1 MNIQEI
7 RKQYPQ
13 YSDLSDKD
21 LATGLH
27 KKFYSDLPFEDFAG
41 RIGLKPEAPTAA
53 PKEEVAEAPIVSPE
67 ELLTPPSAKPT
78 TPAAPAKVKEPRP
91 EPPPYKSRGEAL
103 DDAVNLLE
111 EGYGMDKVTSAFSNL
126 GISRDEIVAHGQK
139 RKSEYFAP
147 QKIKDVG
154 VGAKPGEPVPPPS
167 EMRGTDTT
175 LYQDITGVGKRAAA
189 RGRQAIAGLLKE
201 TGVYDEDELA
211 RAIAREERRIQA
223 AAPSIS
229 VQQGIEN
236 IAKAETFGDAA
247 YQLAANPA
255 ATFSMLAESI
265 LMTTPVLATAFA
277 RLPAAAFGTAVGT
290 YSGSLE
296 YGSALA
302 ETLANNNIDPMD
314 AQKVGQ
320 ALKDPK
326 FMEELR
332 DRGVKRGLTIGLI
345 DGLTAGFAGKFISPV
360 QRQIAQ
366 GKLTGAQARNAT
378 IGAWA
383 KETGM
388 QVAGGGGGEAVAQK
402 LVGEFKPADILLEA
416 AAEGITAPIEARGAL
431 AEARRLQTLPTLPT
445 EGVPAEAA
453 PAAPA
458 APITPAAPTTEA
470 GALYADA
477 VTRFQR
483 QGFRLADAERLA
495 EEDLKESGYG
505 SDEIEAG
512 RREFSVSAPSGAGV
526 GVGVAAAPSAVGAE
540 RLETTGVAAGVPA
553 GGEVPVSPTLSG
565 RIEPTF
571 DARTADFV
579 TSLEASRPN
588 LVSQYG
594 EDTANTII
602 NRAVEINTEDGGVT
616 PDLALQ
622 SATAEVTEDLS
633 ATVAGDT
640 KTEATKTEETRA
652 TPDVSATGLQPKG
665 KKSTGRPKVV
675 LTPEQKAEKAAARKE
690 SQKVSIDAGRAVR
703 RAAEVIEAPFN
714 PEDFP
719 DDQTLA
725 AAQETRNAEVIEALI
740 QAIRVANDPRFRKN
754 KATGVRA
761 RELIDTFAPTD
772 RVRQIAEARAKL
784 QEPAKALTTTTNE
797 HDPDMGKFSNAQ
809 QLLGYIKAFGTSF
822 EKVLAD
828 RLRPLLG
835 NIRVVHVANPEVDIA
850 DVKARGDFANA
861 LGMFYRR
868 VIYLNA
874 NPQESGQ
881 NNETALH
888 EALHAAT
895 INKVEKYYTDPR
907 ALTKDELVAMVQL
920 EDIRDRAFAYY
931 EKLAAKA
938 EANPKFAQENA
949 RMLAKLYNLAD
960 PEGPNVFGDLK
971 EFITYGM
978 TQPEFQEFLMEA
990 PGSFDPKDQ
999 KVVGLFTDFVN
1010 ALRKLFKMGPQH
1022 MSALQDLI
1030 LVSDRLISPAQE
1042 SIAPSLQTKQ
1052 NIAYH
1057 SGDLGYGTDTTLGRM
1072 TGGRST
1078 GHFGTGVYFVS
1089 NPEYYSNLIGYE
1101 NRPVQIVN
1109 LSGYNLLRPRFDYE
1123 AEILHKA
1130 LGKVNSLANNDQ
1142 INLNSIEAQRTIK
1155 DAAYNI
1161 YLATG
1166 MEKSEAEVSKAI
1178 VAAVKEARKLLP
1190 KYAFTRDYIDSAS
1203 TRAIKKLGYE
1213 GIDVRHLPRYDNTTF
1228 GTVVYAENF
1237 TPKPVAGIGEPSLS
1251 RKASRAKQS
1260 ATKVDKDLQKVQ
1272 ASQDAYTLTDSTGAM
1287 IQQRG
1292 IAKYLPLLNARYK
1305 DMGNDFIKK
1314 LLFTMQTGDIL
1325 RWKGDE
1331 IPGLVDVDK
1340 IQQDMSGMRM
1350 SLLEASAKQADKL
1363 AAFIR
1368 KNGMQVISST
1378 MHLARLKKVNPTEFS
1393 TLAEAQQKDPVVVHY
1408 EKLLTDPAYRAKYG
1422 AAATLTPQQ
1431 TGIYQRKQK
1440 DRREDLKVVYDSW
1453 AALGKQKNG
1462 HEMYQMVRQFYKDNY
1477 LAMRTI
1483 LDDQLNALPI
1493 DAAAKAKLLK
1503 SVRLMQEEAKGAP
1516 DPDYDGMTLKQMP
1529 EEYFPFKRH
1538 GDYWLR
1544 VTNGPAGRE
1553 FYAFDSGTER
1563 NEFLQ
1568 IRAAQLGKDPND
1580 GTEFVAGD
1588 DIRSLREDFSTDSL
1602 MLQKMFAAIE
1612 EAKADGRFDPSKY
1625 KTEAD
1630 AKAAF
1635 DRYREELKDQ
1645 IYQVYLMSLP
1655 ERSFRKQFLHAEN
1668 VTGFSADVLRNFKQ
1682 SATAYAN
1689 QLAKLKY
1696 ANEIRN
1702 QLQRAKDS
1710 LEGMPPLE
1718 RAKLELFINEMATR
1732 ANEEIDP
1739 PPQGKVVNAVNQFAF
1754 LMLLTSGATAATQM
1768 ASIPIMVMPTLNQRY
1783 GPLAAGKE
1791 FLRYATFFKT
1801 MGITKRLPNG
1811 DVEFTAPSI
1820 GSSAM
1825 VRNNPV
1831 LQRAFQAALDRHV
1844 TTLTNTSVLTNRQR
1858 TPENAYESLP
1868 GVATRVTLDTMTALF
1883 NGAER
1888 MSREIAYMMTFQ
1900 LEYAKTGNFD
1910 ASVEKA
1916 ADTVHEL
1923 LGRYDNFNRP
1933 RILRNA
1939 VGKTVFQFKMYSAF
1953 ITSWFMRN
1961 GYTAFT
1967 EGMGSKE
1974 GRAAMQRLTGVLVM
1988 GGLFHGLVGAPL
2000 YSTICSVID
2009 AVLDQIE
2016 DEEEKRA
2023 RLRKNPLTAENS
2035 NLRFRYDF
2043 LPKYFGHIEVTG
2055 LDGKTHRLNEVL
2067 EKGPISM
2074 LSGMNIGSR
2083 TSFDGIWFREAKPGK
2098 TTQETVQNYILENL
2112 GPGASVGLNMIG
2124 AIDDFNDG
2132 KIGRGLEKMV
2142 PAFFKGPIVATRL
2155 AEEGAETKGGAK
2167 ILKQSE
2173 ISDLALVGAALGFQ
2187 PALLARLQ
2195 EKNFA
2200 FQKEITKAETS
2211 KSKALRKLNE
2221 TIFNPEKEPGDIK
2234 IAVTKIREH
2243 NKRYPAEAF
2252 LIDGDTI
2259 DRSIESYAEARGLT
2273 YRGQRMSEKLLP
2285 YVMPASRVAA
2295 PVPPKPPK
2303 ETQ

>member
-67 ELLTPPSAKPT
+67 ELLTPPPAKPT
-78 TPAAPAKVKEPRP
+78 TPAAPAKAKEPRP

-211 RAIAREERRIQA
+211 RAVAREERRIQA

-431 AEARRLQTLPTLPT
+431 AETRRLQTLPTLPT
-445 EGVPAEAA
+445 EGAPVEAA

-553 GGEVPVSPTLSG
+553 GGEVPVSPTLGG

-640 KTEATKTEETRA
+640 KTEATKTEETRT
-652 TPDVSATGLQPKG
+652 TPDVNATGLQPKG

-850 DVKARGDFANA
+850 DAKARGDFANA

-1030 LVSDRLISPAQE
+1030 LVSDRLISPIQPE
-1042 SIAPSLQTKQ
+1042 TEV
-1052 NIAYH
+1052 
-1057 SGDLGYGTDTTLGRM
+1057 GT
-1072 TGGRST
+1072 
-1078 GHFGTGVYFVS
+1078 
-1089 NPEYYSNLIGYE
+1089 P
-1101 NRPVQIVN
+1101 
-1109 LSGYNLLRPRFDYE
+1109 
-1123 AEILHKA
+1123 A
-1130 LGKVNSLANNDQ
+1130 LA
-1142 INLNSIEAQRTIK
+1142 
-1155 DAAYNI
+1155 
-1161 YLATG
+1161 
-1166 MEKSEAEVSKAI
+1166 
-1178 VAAVKEARKLLP
+1178 
-1190 KYAFTRDYIDSAS
+1190 
-1203 TRAIKKLGYE
+1203 
-1213 GIDVRHLPRYDNTTF
+1213 
-1228 GTVVYAENF
+1228 
-1237 TPKPVAGIGEPSLS
+1237 

-1718 RAKLELFINEMATR
+1718 RAKLELFVNEMATR

-1831 LQRAFQAALDRHV
+1831 LQRAFQAALDRHI

-1939 VGKTVFQFKMYSAF
+1939 VGKTVGQFKMYSAF
-1953 ITSWFMRN
+1953 ITSWFVRN

-1988 GGLFHGLVGAPL
+1988 GGLFHGLVGMPL

-2055 LDGKTHRLNEVL
+2055 LDGKTHRLSEVL

-2132 KIGRGLEKMV
+2132 KIGRALEKLV

-2259 DRSIESYAEARGLT
+2259 DRSVESYAEARGLT